1 MADHPRWQL
10 ISTVETI
17 TVVDLAKLLK
27 IVEYAIA
34 GPSKKVTY
42 RTTNVWG
49 MKAKENDDEL
59 EEIYTRKINSFFT
72 NQFTEPGKPSYL
84 ALLLN
89 AQQTEGASVPA

>member
-1 MADHPRWQL
+1 MADHPRWRL

-27 IVEYAIA
+27 IVEYAVA

-49 MKAKENDDEL
+49 MKAKEDDDEL

-89 AQQTEGASVPA
+89 AQQI